1 MSSIN
6 RKLLVLGMN
15 FRKSIGGGAES
26 HRDVVVDGGGYFFHG
41 GGQSPSHTGGLE
53 MPETLVDVRE
63 RKEDWRDF
71 IDIHECV
78 ICV

>member
-1 MSSIN
+1 MAGRRATGTWWWMVEDIPF
-6 RKLLVLGMN
+6 M
-15 FRKSIGGGAES
+15 
-26 HRDVVVDGGGYFFHG
+26 VVVKA
-41 GGQSPSHTGGLE
+41 PVTGGLE